1 MTKNNIRAKR
11 NVYVK
16 QRSLQNILEILITAH
31 LKFQISPFRPTIFSA
46 QISIFDGNCE
56 ILLQLVVTL
65 LQLAVAVAVISPLPC
80 TGKKDPLIGLS
91 ALTVKA
97 APLIGLVI
105 VTVGGIISYRNV

>member
-1 MTKNNIRAKR
+1 
-11 NVYVK
+11 
-16 QRSLQNILEILITAH
+16 
-31 LKFQISPFRPTIFSA
+31 
-46 QISIFDGNCE
+46 
-56 ILLQLVVTL
+56 LLQLVVTL

-105 VTVGGIISYRNV
+105 VTVGGIISYGNV